1 MAANRAKIDGLFSSE
16 LVSLKNP
23 IIAPSTL
30 FFLTN
35 FYICPNADAKNN
47 HSEDLITCPIPK
59 DPLFPLCEFKIQ
71 VWRPLYQSFYSTRGA
86 REGKA

>member
-47 HSEDLITCPIPK
+47 HSEDLITCSIPK

-71 VWRPLYQSFYSTRGA
+71 VWRPLYQSFYSARGV